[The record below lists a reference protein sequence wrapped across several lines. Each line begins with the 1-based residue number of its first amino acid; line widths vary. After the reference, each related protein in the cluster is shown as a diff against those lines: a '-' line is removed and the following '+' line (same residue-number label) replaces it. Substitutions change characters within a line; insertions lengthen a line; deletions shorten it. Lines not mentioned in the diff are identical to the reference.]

1 MSARPE
7 DIIDLDKYPIDQ
19 LDTPRGKEVV
29 ERCKRELAELNSSV
43 MRGFL
48 RADSMEGLQA
58 EARQLSKDAFYYE
71 KGGLNCYRTADDPRF
86 PEDHPRRLFYDVK
99 EGVVAF
105 DQFPGHSTLRKLYAW
120 QPLTDFLAAVFG
132 KDALYPFDDPFQGLN
147 LMAISENT
155 SNMGMGWHFDENE
168 FTITLMMQPPE
179 AGGEFEYVP
188 DIRTPWDENYRGVQ
202 RVLQGDMTGVLREPP
217 EFGMLAL
224 FRGGYS
230 LHRVAPVRGNTQ
242 RLQCIA
248 TYEKKPGQK
257 ASDESSIAIYGPRVA
272 KIIAERKASTK

>member
-1 MSARPE
+1 MSAKPE
-7 DIIDLDKYPIDQ
+7 DIIDLEKYPIHE
-19 LDTPRGKEVV
+19 LKSARGKELV
-29 ERCKRELAELNSSV
+29 EHCKAELAEINSSV
-43 MRGFL
+43 LRGFL
-48 RADSMEGLQA
+48 REDSKEGLQA
-58 EARQLSKDAFYYE
+58 EARVLAKDAFYYE
-71 KGGLNCYRTADDPRF
+71 KGGLNCYRTADDARF

-105 DQFPGHSTLRKLYAW
+105 DQFPADSTLRKLYAW

-132 KDALYPFDDPFQGLN
+132 KEALYPFDDPFQGLN

-179 AGGEFEYVP
+179 EGGEFEYVP
-188 DIRTPWDENYRGVQ
+188 DIRNPWDENYRGVQ
-202 RVLQGDMTGVLREPP
+202 RILQGDTTDVRREPP
-217 EFGMLAL
+217 EYGMLAL

-230 LHRVAPVRGNTQ
+230 LHRVAPVRGKVQ

-272 KIIAERKASTK
+272 KIIAERKANA